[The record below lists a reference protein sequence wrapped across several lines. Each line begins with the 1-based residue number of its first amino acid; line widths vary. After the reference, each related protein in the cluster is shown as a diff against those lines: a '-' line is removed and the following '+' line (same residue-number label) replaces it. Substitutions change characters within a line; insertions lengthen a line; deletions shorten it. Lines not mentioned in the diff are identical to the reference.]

1 MQATLLAAA
10 IAIILALVAA
20 LVGPLFV
27 DWAQYR
33 GVFEARASR
42 MVGMPVRVAG
52 AIDARILPTPS
63 VVLRGV
69 EIGEPGQ
76 QSRLNARELGIE
88 FGLGPLFRG
97 ELRAVDMRV
106 VGPNLRLGLDPDG
119 RLDWPRTQ
127 AHSDPDQLAI
137 DRLRIEDGRAF
148 VSDARS
154 GAGFILQK
162 LWFAGEL
169 RSLLGPV
176 KGEGGFSV
184 EGERYS
190 YRVSAGRADAD
201 GAKLKL
207 ALEPSKHPLTIETDG
222 MLRAENGAPAFD
234 GSLVLSRPAG
244 IAPASGRGVAAV
256 PWRATG
262 RVKATSANALFEQL
276 EVQYGP
282 DGRAIKLSGVAQMRF
297 GKSARLSGVL
307 SAREIDLDQAFDL
320 PEQVRN
326 LPIAAARVMAE
337 TIAGAVK
344 PPFPLQLGV
353 GIDSVTLAGS
363 PIQAVRGDF
372 NVDSSGVD
380 IETFEFRAPGATQ
393 VRLSGRASIAG
404 AEATFK
410 GPATV
415 EAADPRAF
423 TAWLEGRDAAGREQV
438 GPMRASGDVTFGNDR
453 IAIERLKAE
462 IDRKTVEGRL
472 LYAAAAGGHPARVEA
487 ELKAAVLDI
496 DRLIALGRAALAGT
510 SLDLPGETALA
521 IDVGRATIAGLEAKD
536 AAVKLRLDA
545 GGLVLEQL
553 AVNDFG
559 GATFSLTGRIEQPFS
574 GPHGTVTLDADARSL
589 DGALALLAKFAPDT
603 AEKARDIAP
612 RLVPLKTHTTLTL
625 APERGANGPSKL
637 VVDGTA
643 GPVRLRLAAEG
654 NGDPSAPA
662 ALDSRFEGEL
672 AADDGRALVQL
683 LGLERVIVVDKQQ
696 GRLSFAGHGALAG
709 DLRVEAKLAAGG
721 LAASANGTARLFGPE
736 AGAAVLDTTVS
747 ADMRLPRR
755 GEVESKLP
763 LALASRVTAKQ
774 GTFILDGLTGTVVGI
789 PVRGRLEAGLGT
801 PIRIDGQLDADSMNV
816 PALLASAVGA
826 VSREEAVFS
835 SEPFASGLFDA
846 VRGRVRLG
854 ASPAILTPGLAI
866 RQAHANVRLGEG
878 EIALEDIDGELAGGR
893 LTGAATFRRLGD
905 GVAMHGRLALAE
917 SNAAALLPGD
927 GRAGVAGKLTVQV
940 EADASGRSPAALIG
954 SLAGTGTV
962 SLAAGE
968 IARFDPDAF
977 SAVISSVDQETT
989 IDAAKVRDV
998 MVAALDRGSLRV
1010 AHADSAFTIAAGDV
1024 RLSTAIL
1031 HGEGGDLSATG
1042 HFNLTDRQ
1050 LDTRLTFSAP
1060 APSGSSAGRP
1070 EVYVTV
1076 RGPLGATQRTIDATT
1091 LSAWLTLR
1099 AVDREARRIDALE
1112 AGRAPTLVPSET
1124 PPPATGTAVAPTPP
1138 PAAPSAAPTPPPPA
1152 LPSVAPA
1159 PKRPAPP
1166 SRPEAS
1172 AAPGSA
1178 APPLPPPVNIRPPGN
1193 ANGTPPR
1200 PKAPASAATS
1210 TKNAPARPAD
1220 PPAEERSLLD
1230 RLFGSQR

>member
-1 MQATLLAAA
+1 LQATLLAAA

-20 LVGPLFV
+20 LVGPLYV

-42 MVGMPVRVAG
+42 MVGMPVRVTG

-69 EIGEPGQ
+69 EIGERGQ
-76 QSRLNARELGIE
+76 EPRLNARELGIE

-106 VGPNLRLGLDPDG
+106 VAPTLRLGLDADG
-119 RLDWPRTQ
+119 RLDWPKTQ
-127 AHSDPDQLAI
+127 ASPDPDQLAI
-137 DRLRIEDGRAF
+137 DRLRMEDGRAL

-154 GAGFILQK
+154 VAGIVLEK
-162 LWFAGEL
+162 MWFAGEL
-169 RSLLGPV
+169 RSLVGPL
-176 KGEGGFSV
+176 KGEGGFSS

-190 YRVSAGRADAD
+190 YRISAGRADAD

-207 ALEPSKHPLTIETDG
+207 VLDPSEHPLTIEADG
-222 MLRAENGAPAFD
+222 TLRGENGAPAFD

-262 RVKATSANALFEQL
+262 RVKATSANALFEQI

-282 DGRAIKLSGVAQMRF
+282 EGRAIKLSGVAQMKF
-297 GKSARLSGVL
+297 GKAARLNGVL
-307 SAREIDLDQAFDL
+307 SAREVDLDQAFDL

-326 LPIAAARVMAE
+326 LPVAAARAIAE

-363 PIQAVRGDF
+363 PIQMVRGDF
-372 NVDSSGVD
+372 KLDSAGVD
-380 IETFEFRAPGATQ
+380 IETVEFRAPGATQ
-393 VRLSGRASIAG
+393 VRVSGRVAFAG
-404 AEATFK
+404 ADKTFK
-410 GPATV
+410 GPATI

-423 TAWLEGRDAAGREQV
+423 TAWLEGRNGSGGTQI

-462 IDRKTVEGRL
+462 VDRKTVEGRL
-472 LYAAAAGGHPARVEA
+472 LYAAAAGGRPARLEA
-487 ELKAAVLDI
+487 ELNAAVLDI
-496 DRLIALGRAALAGT
+496 DRLLALGRAALAGT
-510 SLDLPGETALA
+510 KLDLPGETALA

-545 GGLVLEQL
+545 GGLVLERL

-574 GPHGTVTLDADARSL
+574 GPHGAVTLDADARSL
-589 DGALALLAKFAPDT
+589 DGALALLARFAPDT
-603 AEKARDIAP
+603 AEKARNIVA
-612 RLVPLKTHTTLTL
+612 RLVPLKTHATLTL
-625 APERGANGPSKL
+625 AAERGANGPSKL
-637 VVDGTA
+637 VMDGTA
-643 GPVRLRLAAEG
+643 GPVRLRLAAQAK
-654 NGDPSAPA
+654 GDTSAPA
-662 ALDSRFEGEL
+662 ALDTRIEGDL

-683 LGLERVIVVDKQQ
+683 LGLERIIVVDKQH
-696 GRLSFAGHGALAG
+696 GRLSFAGQGVMAG
-709 DLRVEAKLAAGG
+709 DLRVEAKLTAGG
-721 LAASANGTARLFGPE
+721 LAASANGTAHLFGPE
-736 AGAAVLDTTVS
+736 PATAALDTTVS

-763 LALASRVTAKQ
+763 LALTSRVTAKQ
-774 GTFILDGLTGTVVGI
+774 GTFTFDDLTGTVAGI

-801 PIRIDGQLDADSMNV
+801 PIRIEGQLDADGMNV
-816 PALLASAVGA
+816 SSLLASGVGA
-826 VSREEAVFS
+826 VSQDELAFS
-835 SEPFASGLFDA
+835 TEPFASGLFDA

-854 ASPAILTPGLAI
+854 ASPALLTPGLAI
-866 RQAHANVRLGEG
+866 RQAHADLRLGEA

-893 LTGAATFRRLGD
+893 LTGTATFRRIGD

-917 SNAAALLPGD
+917 TDAAALLPGN

-940 EADASGRSPAALIG
+940 EADATGRSPAALIG

-962 SLAAGE
+962 SLTAGE
-968 IARFDPDAF
+968 IARFNPDAF
-977 SAVISSVDQETT
+977 SAVINSVDQETT

-998 MVAALDRGSLRV
+998 MAAALDRGSLRV

-1031 HGEGGDLSATG
+1031 HGDGGDLNASG
-1042 HFNLTDRQ
+1042 HFNLADRQ
-1050 LDTRLTFSAP
+1050 LDARLTFSAAAP
-1060 APSGSSAGRP
+1060 AGSSAGRP

-1076 RGPLGATQRTIDATT
+1076 RGPLGATQRAIDATT

-1099 AVDREARRIDALE
+1099 AVDREARRIEALE
-1112 AGRAPTLVPSET
+1112 AGRAPALVPSET
-1124 PPPATGTAVAPTPP
+1124 PPAETGTAVAPAPLP
-1138 PAAPSAAPTPPPPA
+1138 PAAPPVAPSPKRAAPA
-1152 LPSVAPA
+1152 
-1159 PKRPAPP
+1159 

-1172 AAPGSA
+1172 AAPASA
-1178 APPLPPPVNIRPPGN
+1178 APALPPPINIRPPAS
-1193 ANGTPPR
+1193 ANGTAPR

-1210 TKNAPARPAD
+1210 TKTAPARAPAE
-1220 PPAEERSLLD
+1220 PPAEERSLLE